1 MSAVQ
6 RFTKQFHGAVVSM
19 AAVFIV
25 GYSSSALSEEVK
37 VLLNGNQ
44 EVPPVATPASGS
56 GAFMVG
62 VDGSA
67 SGRLTT
73 LSIAATAA
81 HIHEGGVNA
90 NGPVIIPL
98 TKTSNSVW
106 SVPTGAK
113 FTEAQYESYKA
124 GQLYVNVHSAAHKG
138 GEIRGQLIPKSAI
151 GAGG

>member
-6 RFTKQFHGAVVSM
+6 RFTRQCRWPEVCM

-25 GYSSSALSEEVK
+25 GYSSSALSDEVR

-56 GAFMVG
+56 GAFVIG
-62 VDGSA
+62 ADRSVSGS
-67 SGRLTT
+67 LTT
-73 LSIAATAA
+73 LSVAGTAA
-81 HIHEGGVNA
+81 HIHEGGVNT

-98 TKTSNSVW
+98 TKTSGSVW
-106 SVPTGAK
+106 SVPQGAT
-113 FTEAQYESYKA
+113 FTDAQYESFKA

-138 GEIRGQLIPKSAI
+138 GEIRGQLIP
-151 GAGG
+151 